1 MINACKVILIFVF
14 QEEREGAWYIEST
27 SQEVGIDV
35 PSEKPHHR
43 HGNDTTS
50 TNGAVGSSTSSTSLG
65 GMSVLAPLQ
74 PASQPSSSLPTKST
88 SLHSLN
94 SQSSSP
100 RGSMTR
106 LSTQTS
112 LEQEQPSRGSMRG
125 RAATMATNS
134 MLMGNRGR
142 SPGAKM
148 TEYHRSASPLL
159 NTIGLAR
166 ADGMFSC
173 V

>member
-1 MINACKVILIFVF
+1 MILAYDVILYS
-14 QEEREGAWYIEST
+14 QEEREGEWYIEGT

-35 PSEKPHHR
+35 PSEKPPSAQS
-43 HGNDTTS
+43 NVI
-50 TNGAVGSSTSSTSLG
+50 ATSSASVGGTTNSSLG
-65 GMSVLAPLQ
+65 PSQSLQ
-74 PASQPSSSLPTKST
+74 QNLRPTKST

-100 RGSMTR
+100 HNSTTR

-134 MLMGNRGR
+134 LPRGNRGR

-148 TEYHRSASPLL
+148 MDYQRSASPLL
-159 NTIGLAR
+159 NAIGLAR
-166 ADGMFSC
+166 ADGKNNN
-173 V
+173 VA